1 MRCSGQFLREENQMI
16 TRRTLL
22 QAGAALGATLAM
34 PYVARAA
41 GKTMRI
47 AHGASEVHPGHV
59 LATSFAEGLEK
70 LLPGAFDVQIF
81 PNRQLGDD
89 KQLLEGTVAGTMD
102 VTAVSG
108 VLIPLVTGRP
118 AMNAWQLPFLV
129 KDYDHFGAL
138 SNGEIGQKILD
149 DLRPAG
155 LIGLATADTGQRNFL
170 SVKKQVTSVPD
181 FAGLKTR
188 IVPVPLH
195 KQIWETVGTSPVG
208 LPYGEVYGALET
220 GVIDAVEIN
229 VSSMLGENLWEVG
242 KHFTLTGHYP
252 WHMATI
258 MSQRYW
264 DTLSA
269 EEQAAVVEAG
279 KQSISKTLDYAKTQ
293 DLEGREELKK
303 KGVEIGE
310 LTDLSVMRD
319 KVSAMTGEWAA
330 KDPLIAELVAAARK
344 A

>member
-1 MRCSGQFLREENQMI
+1 MI

-22 QAGAALGATLAM
+22 QSGAAFSATLAM
-34 PYVARAA
+34 PHVARAA

-47 AHGASEVHPGHV
+47 AHAANEVHPGHI
-59 LATSFAEGLEK
+59 LATSFAEGLEE
-70 LLPGAFDVQIF
+70 LLPGGFDIQIF

-89 KQLLEGTVAGTMD
+89 KQLLEGTVAGTLD
-102 VTAVSG
+102 VSAVSG

-129 KDYDHFGAL
+129 RDYDHFGELAL
-138 SNGEIGQKILD
+138 GEIGQKIQA
-149 DLRPAG
+149 DLAEAG
-155 LIGLATADTGQRNFL
+155 LIALATADTGQRNFL
-170 SVKKQVTSVPD
+170 SAKSSVTSVPD

-195 KQIWETVGTSPVG
+195 QQIWETVGTAPVG

-252 WHMATI
+252 WHMSTV
-258 MSQRYW
+258 MSQRFW
-264 DTLSA
+264 DELND
-269 EEQAAVVEAG
+269 EQKAAVTEAG
-279 KQSISKTLDYAKTQ
+279 NRSIAKTLAYAKNQ
-293 DLEGREELKK
+293 DLEGREELKA
-303 KGVEIGE
+303 KGVEIVE
-310 LTDLSVMRD
+310 LTDLTDMQA
-319 KVSAMTGEWAA
+319 KVAGMTDEWAA
-330 KDPLIAELVAAARK
+330 KDPLIAEFVGAARSG

>member
-1 MRCSGQFLREENQMI
+1 MI

-22 QAGAALGATLAM
+22 RSGAAMSAVLAM
-34 PYVARAA
+34 PHIARAA

-47 AHGASEVHPGHV
+47 AHAANEVHPGHI
-59 LATSFAEGLEK
+59 LATSFAEALEE
-70 LLPGAFDVQIF
+70 LMPGAFNVQIF

-89 KQLLEGTVAGTMD
+89 KQLLEGTVAGTLD

-118 AMNAWQLPFLV
+118 AMNAWQLPFV
-129 KDYDHFGAL
+129 VRDYDHFGDLAL
-138 SNGEIGQKILD
+138 GEVGQKIQD
-149 DLRPAG
+149 DLREAG

-170 SVKKQVTSVPD
+170 SVKGTVTKLED

-195 KQIWETVGTSPVG
+195 QQIWETVGTAPVG

-258 MSQRYW
+258 MSQGYW
-264 DTLSA
+264 DGLSD
-269 EEQAAVVEAG
+269 EEKAAVTEAG
-279 KQSISKTLDYAKTQ
+279 RRSITKTLDYAKTQ
-293 DLEGREELKK
+293 DLEGREELKA
-303 KGVEIGE
+303 KGVEIVE
-310 LTDLSVMRD
+310 LSDLGAMRER
-319 KVSAMTGEWAA
+319 VSGLTSEWAS
-330 KDPLIAELVAAARK
+330 KDPLIADLVAAAGQP

>member
-1 MRCSGQFLREENQMI
+1 
-16 TRRTLL
+16 
-22 QAGAALGATLAM
+22 
-34 PYVARAA
+34 
-41 GKTMRI
+41 MRI
-47 AHGASEVHPGHV
+47 AHAANEVHPGHI
-59 LATSFAEGLEK
+59 LATSFAEGLQE
-70 LLPGAFDVQIF
+70 LMPGGFNVQIF

-89 KQLLEGTVAGTMD
+89 KQLLEGAVAGTMD

-108 VLIPLVTGRP
+108 VLIPLVTGRQ

-129 KDYDHFGAL
+129 RDYDHFGELAL
-138 SNGEIGQKILD
+138 GEVGQKIQA
-149 DLRPAG
+149 DLAEAG

-170 SVKKQVTSVPD
+170 SVKNTVTSVPD

-195 KQIWETVGTSPVG
+195 KQIWETVGTAPVG

-252 WHMATI
+252 WHMATV

-264 DTLSA
+264 DDLND
-269 EEQAAVVEAG
+269 EEKAAVTEAG
-279 KQSISKTLDYAKTQ
+279 RRSIAKTLAYAKTQ
-293 DLEGREELKK
+293 DLEGREQLKG
-303 KGVEIGE
+303 KGVEIVE
-310 LTDLSVMRD
+310 LTDLDAMRQR
-319 KVSAMTGEWAA
+319 VSALTSEWAA
-330 KDPLIAELVAAARK
+330 KDPLIANFVAATGASS
-344 A
+344 